1 MCNMHCA
8 CAVCST
14 LCAMSTPPTALV
26 HFGHRRELDLPT
38 LTCSRLFHCD
48 ALCSLWDA
56 TLMYSLMHCS
66 LWDALLMNCVV
77 HWSLGCFQLMLC
89 NAIYI
94 LFIGNKSQEI
104 FCCAFYVYYIPLKQS
119 ILVYQECNDESPPSA
134 PLCQFVFIEIK
145 ALKPIC
151 RDLSNL
157 SRLSAL
163 SSFSWFQRRVHNA
176 SHPALVCSGFTQQL
190 DFHIGTVV
198 CTVILGIRKVND
210 KIWVKSLDK
219 KLKITRFIHVM
230 TWPAGLITRI

>member
-1 MCNMHCA
+1 MCSVQYI
-8 CAVCST
+8 VCNVHTPDSSGPLWASSWAGLANVDLLTSLSLWCTVFT
-14 LCAMSTPPTALV
+14 LRCNIDVQLDALFTLRCTVDELCGALV
-26 HFGHRRELDLPT
+26 TGLLSTDVMQCNLHFVHRKQVTGD
-38 LTCSRLFHCD
+38 
-48 ALCSLWDA
+48 
-56 TLMYSLMHCS
+56 
-66 LWDALLMNCVV
+66 
-77 HWSLGCFQLMLC
+77 
-89 NAIYI
+89 
-94 LFIGNKSQEI
+94 
-104 FCCAFYVYYIPLKQS
+104 FCCAFYVYCIPLKQS
-119 ILVYQECNDESPPSA
+119 ILVYQECNDESLPSA

-176 SHPALVCSGFTQQL
+176 SHPHALVCSGFTEQL